1 VVTCAH
7 TLSIPTAPAGRTGPI
22 HERGI
27 GQMGEIQVLL
37 ALYEDEQQAMFSS
50 AYGLMPYWQPEKAT
64 AGLHRRWSG

>member
-1 VVTCAH
+1 
-7 TLSIPTAPAGRTGPI
+7 
-22 HERGI
+22 
-27 GQMGEIQVLL
+27 MGEIQVPL